1 MSDFVERL
9 IVQSNENN
17 QLDIELDEDTRKD
30 LSSELDNLL
39 EFIYIGI

>member
-17 QLDIELDEDTRKD
+17 QLDIKLDEDTQEALK
-30 LSSELDNLL
+30 SELNNMKNN
-39 EFIYIGI
+39 IKN